1 MKKVFYSFITVLLVL
16 VCIQQASAQ
25 MFWQQAVKLNGASEY
40 IAVPHSSSLNITGS
54 FTVEM
59 WITPNASGSTA
70 ILLQKRAGTNS
81 SGYTLLLNAGK
92 PAIRT
97 NNTTR
102 LTGKTV
108 LPANT
113 WTHVA
118 GTYNSSTNLFSIFLN
133 GVLDTSSTVTSA
145 LPLTNSDSVLIGTGF
160 NGPFNGK
167 MDEVRIW
174 NRALSSNE
182 IANFRRI
189 SLGVNT
195 GIYTGLVMSLT
206 LQGLNSTTVQSD
218 LTDKSGNSNN
228 GFSTANLLFD
238 QSNRP
243 NATTSLN
250 ECLDLDGTGDYLAG
264 PDDANSSP
272 TFFITI
278 EAWLFPRSTAQGTIV
293 HKGTPNGS
301 VTDYRLTYDNG
312 NIIARINDATAVTL
326 SGNQVP
332 LNQWTHVAFRYN
344 GVTGLREIS
353 INGVRQI
360 QSFSSNGAVR
370 DGVDSLFVGGTQNL
384 ATFNGLIDEV
394 RISSNYKSDFDINDN
409 LFESI
414 DEVNDQTS
422 ANICYNFD
430 GYVTSSSD
438 PGPRLSF
445 RNNARFSNQA
455 TAANVP
461 VSPLNRADS
470 RNFQQAFYSK
480 ATSRRIPAIGT
491 SGFMGQDSL
500 EITLDQTINDVNF
513 FVALNHNDVDNLT
526 ITLIAPNGE
535 SNIVYSN
542 SALLPTGDN
551 IITVFDDQA
560 DSALV
565 SNRYIG
571 FGPVIKPALGLN
583 SVFSGDNTAGF
594 WKLRIQDIAGG
605 DTGRLYGWG
614 LQFNNEIK
622 RSKVFK
628 LDAVIEGFYNPSTNL
643 MIPDTV
649 TVQLRSE
656 NSPFTVLDSARDL
669 VSSSGTASLI
679 FNNIGDDQRYF
690 VVLKHRNSIET
701 WSTSAQG
708 PFRIL
713 TSQSNFDFTFSASA
727 AFGNNLKQ
735 VDITPFTFAIY
746 GGDIDQDGIID
757 GSDLSLITNDAFNF
771 TTGYVLTD
779 LNGDQFVD
787 GSDATIALNNAF
799 DFVGVIRP

>member
-1 MKKVFYSFITVLLVL
+1 MKLFQTVLCALLIMITVEN
-16 VCIQQASAQ
+16 SDAQ
-25 MFWQQAVKLNGASEY
+25 MFWQRAAKMNGANEY
-40 IAVPHSSSLNITGS
+40 IAVPHSSSLSITGS

-70 ILLQKRAGTNS
+70 ILLQKRAGSSN
-81 SGYTLLLNAGK
+81 SGYTLLLSGGK
-92 PAIRT
+92 PTIRT
-97 NNTTR
+97 NSSTR
-102 LTGKTV
+102 LTGKTI
-108 LPANT
+108 LAANT

-118 GTYNSSTNLFSIFLN
+118 GTFNSSTNLFSIFIN

-145 LPLTNSDSVLIGTGF
+145 LPTANTDSVLIGTGF

-174 NRALSSNE
+174 NRALSSSE
-182 IANFRRI
+182 ISSFRRI
-189 SLGVNT
+189 SLGANT
-195 GIYTGLVMSLT
+195 GIYSGLVMSLT
-206 LQGLNSTTVQSD
+206 LQDLNSTTVLND
-218 LTDKSGNSNN
+218 LTDKSGNNNN
-228 GFSTANLLFD
+228 GFSNANLVFD
-238 QSNRP
+238 QSNRQ

-250 ECLDLDGTGDYLAG
+250 ECLDLDGTGDYLSG

-312 NIIARINDATAVTL
+312 NIIARINDATVVTL
-326 SGNQVP
+326 TGNQVP

-344 GVTGLREIS
+344 GVIGLKEIS
-353 INGVRQI
+353 LNGVRLI
-360 QSFSSNGAVR
+360 QSFSFNGAVR
-370 DGVDSLFVGGTQNL
+370 DGVDSLFIGGTQNL
-384 ATFNGLIDEV
+384 AAFNGLIDEV
-394 RISSNYKSDFDINDN
+394 RISSNYKSDFEINEN

-414 DEVNDQTS
+414 DEVNDQSS

-430 GYVTSSSD
+430 GYATSSSD

-455 TAANVP
+455 TAVNVP
-461 VSPLNRADS
+461 VSPLNRADNQ
-470 RNFQQAFYSK
+470 NFQQAFYSK
-480 ATSRRIPAIGT
+480 AESRRIPAIGT

-500 EITLDQTINDVNF
+500 EITLNQTINDVNF
-513 FVALNHNDVDNLT
+513 FIALNHNDVDNLT

-535 SNIVYSN
+535 SSIVYSN
-542 SALLPTGDN
+542 SALLPTGDH
-551 IITVFDDQA
+551 IMTVFDDQA
-560 DSALV
+560 DSSII

-628 LDAVIEGFYNPSTNL
+628 LNAVIEGFYNASTNL

-649 TVQLRSE
+649 TVLLRSP
-656 NSPFTVLDSARDL
+656 NSPLTILDSAKGL
-669 VSSSGTASLI
+669 LSTSGTASLI
-679 FNNIGDDQRYF
+679 FNNIGNDQTYY

-701 WSTSAQG
+701 WSQSAQG

-713 TSQSNFDFTFSASA
+713 TSQSNYSFTFSASA

-735 VDITPFTFAIY
+735 VDSTPFTFAVY

-799 DFVGVIRP
+799 DFVSVQRP

>member
-1 MKKVFYSFITVLLVL
+1 MIT
-16 VCIQQASAQ
+16 AENSDAQ
-25 MFWQQAVKLNGASEY
+25 IFWQKAINVSNASGNY
-40 IAVPHSSSLNITGS
+40 AAVPHSSSLNITGS
-54 FTVEM
+54 FTIEM
-59 WITPNASGSTA
+59 WISPNTSGVTST
-70 ILLQKRAGTNS
+70 LLQKRFGSSN
-81 SGYTLLLNAGK
+81 SGYTLLMNSGR
-92 PAIRT
+92 PTIRT
-97 NNTTR
+97 NSQTR

-108 LPANT
+108 VPSNN
-113 WTHVA
+113 WSHIA
-118 GTYNSSTNLFSIFLN
+118 GTYNSSTNVFSIYIN
-133 GVLDTSSTVTSA
+133 GILDTTSTVVSA
-145 LPLTNSDSVLIGTGF
+145 QPVSNTDSVLIGTGF
-160 NGPFNGK
+160 NGAFNGK

-174 NRALSSNE
+174 NRALSVSE
-182 IANFRRI
+182 ISSFRRI
-189 SLGVNT
+189 SLGASS
-195 GIYTGLVMSLT
+195 GIYSGLVMSLT
-206 LQGLNSTTVQSD
+206 FQDLNSVNVSND
-218 LTDKSGNSNN
+218 LTDKSGNNNN
-228 GFSTANLLFD
+228 GFSAVNLIFD

-250 ECLDLDGTGDYLAG
+250 ECLDLDGTGDYLSG

-332 LNQWTHVAFRYN
+332 LNRWTHVAFRYSGVN
-344 GVTGLREIS
+344 GLKEIS

-360 QSFSSNGAVR
+360 QSFQSFGAVR
-370 DGVDSLFVGGTQNL
+370 DGVDSLFIGGTSQL
-384 ATFNGLIDEV
+384 ASFNGLIDEV
-394 RISSNYKSDFDINDN
+394 RISSNYKSDFDINEN

-414 DEVNDQTS
+414 DEANDQAG

-430 GYVTSSSD
+430 GYTSSSSD
-438 PGPRLSF
+438 PGPRLSL

-480 ATSRRIPAIGT
+480 ADSRRIPASGT
-491 SGFMGQDSL
+491 SGLMNQDSL
-500 EITLDQTINDVNF
+500 EITLNQTINDVNLF
-513 FVALNHNDVDNLT
+513 IALNHTDVDNLV

-535 SNIVYSN
+535 SSIVYST

-560 DSALV
+560 DSSII

-583 SVFSGDNTAGF
+583 SVFSGDNTSGF
-594 WKLRIQDIAGG
+594 WKLRIQDISSG
-605 DTGRLYGWG
+605 DTGRIYGWG
-614 LQFNNEIK
+614 IQFNDQSV
-622 RSKVFK
+622 RSKVFS
-628 LDAVIEGFYNPSTNL
+628 LNAIIEGFYDSLSNS

-649 TVQLRSE
+649 SLYLHNE
-656 NSPFTVLDSARDL
+656 DSPFNALDSAKGIL
-669 VSSSGTASLI
+669 NSSGKGI
-679 FNNIGDDQRYF
+679 FVFNNIGDNEKYY
-690 VVLKHRNSIET
+690 VVIKHRNSIQT
-701 WSTSAQG
+701 WSKFAQG

-713 TSQSNFDFTFSASA
+713 TSQSNYSFTFSNSA
-727 AFGNNLKQ
+727 AFGDNEIQ
-735 VDITPFTFAIY
+735 VDRLPFAFALY
-746 GGDIDQDGIID
+746 GGDVNQDEIVD
-757 GSDLSLITNDAFNF
+757 ATDLSLITNDAFNF
-771 TTGYVLTD
+771 TTGYVDTD

-787 GSDATIALNNAF
+787 GSDATIAINNAF
-799 DFVGVIRP
+799 NFITVQRP

>member
-1 MKKVFYSFITVLLVL
+1 MFMVTVE
-16 VCIQQASAQ
+16 ISDAQ
-25 MFWQQAVKLNGASEY
+25 MFWQRAAKMNGASEY
-40 IAVPHSSSLNITGS
+40 IAVPHSSSLSLTGS
-54 FTVEM
+54 FTIEM
-59 WITPNASGSTA
+59 WVSPNTAGVTST
-70 ILLQKRAGTNS
+70 LLQKRVGSANN
-81 SGYTLLLNAGK
+81 GYTFLMSSGK
-92 PAIRT
+92 PAIR
-97 NNTTR
+97 NNSQTR

-108 LPANT
+108 IPANN
-113 WTHVA
+113 WTHIA
-118 GTYNSSTNLFSIFLN
+118 GTYNSSTNVFSIYIN
-133 GVLDTSSTVTSA
+133 GVLDTTSTVASA
-145 LPLTNSDSVLIGTGF
+145 QPVGNSDSVIIGTGF
-160 NGPFNGK
+160 NGSFIGK

-174 NRALSSNE
+174 NRALSNSE
-182 IANFRRI
+182 ISSFSRI
-189 SLGVNT
+189 SLGANT
-195 GIYTGLVMSLT
+195 GIYSGLVMSLT
-206 LQGLNSTTVQSD
+206 LQGLNSTSVLSD
-218 LTDKSGNSNN
+218 LTDKSGNNNN

-250 ECLDLDGTGDYLAG
+250 ECLDLDGTGDYLSG

-353 INGVRQI
+353 LNGVRLI
-360 QSFSSNGAVR
+360 QSFFFNGAVR
-370 DGVDSLFVGGTQNL
+370 DGVDSLFIGGTQNL
-384 ATFNGLIDEV
+384 AAFNGLIDEV

-409 LFESI
+409 LLESI

-430 GYVTSSSD
+430 GYTTSSSD

-455 TAANVP
+455 TAVNVP
-461 VSPLNRADS
+461 VSPLNRADNQ
-470 RNFQQAFYSK
+470 NFQQAFYSK

-526 ITLIAPNGE
+526 ITLFAPNGE
-535 SNIVYSN
+535 SSIVYSN

-560 DSALV
+560 DSSIL

-583 SVFSGDNTAGF
+583 NIFSGDNTAGF

-622 RSKVFK
+622 RTKVFK
-628 LDAVIEGFYNPSTNL
+628 LNAVIEGFYNPTTNL

-649 TVQLRSE
+649 SVQLRSE
-656 NSPFTVLDSARDL
+656 NSPFTVLDSARGL
-669 VSSSGTASLI
+669 LSSSGTASLI
-679 FNNIGDDQRYF
+679 FNNVADDQTYY

-701 WSTSAQG
+701 WSNSPQG

-713 TSQSNFDFTFSASA
+713 TSQSNYSFTFSASA

-735 VDITPFTFAIY
+735 VDSTPFTFAIY